1 MNYLFPFEKLEIWQL
16 AIEYVLY
23 IYEVTKKFPK
33 EEQFGI
39 TNQIRRSS
47 NSVSNNIAEG
57 ASKKKVNEK
66 ARFFEVAYSSLM
78 ESLNQSIIAH
88 RLKYLTDEEILNI
101 RMKVSELSNK
111 INSYYNK
118 MKPEWKISMA
128 IQQFSYFLIL

>member
-118 MKPEWKISMA
+118 MKPE
-128 IQQFSYFLIL
+128 

>member
-1 MNYLFPFEKLEIWQL
+1 M

-57 ASKKKVNEK
+57 ASKEKVNEK
-66 ARFFEVAYSSLM
+66 ARFFRSSL
-78 ESLNQSIIAH
+78 
-88 RLKYLTDEEILNI
+88 
-101 RMKVSELSNK
+101 
-111 INSYYNK
+111 
-118 MKPEWKISMA
+118 
-128 IQQFSYFLIL
+128 